1 MTVRT
6 GLASTVEHD
15 VTDADTAIAFSSG
28 EVPVLS
34 TPRIIA
40 LAEEATVAAL
50 LGQLRPEQTSVGVR
64 VQVEHISPT
73 AVGRRVRAEACLEK
87 VEGHRL
93 MFTVS
98 AHDEHGL
105 VAAGKVTRVIVNREG
120 FMAKVR

>member
-1 MTVRT
+1 MTVHT
-6 GLASTVEHD
+6 GLTSSVELD
-15 VTDADTAIAFSSG
+15 VTEADTAIAFSTG

-40 LAEEATVAAL
+40 LAEEATLAAL
-50 LGQLRPEQTSVGVR
+50 VGQLPPEQTSVGVR

-73 AVGRRVRAEACLEK
+73 AVGRHVRAEACLEK
-87 VEGHRL
+87 VEGRRL

-98 AHDEHGL
+98 ARDDHGL
-105 VAAGKVTRVIVNREG
+105 VAAGKVTRVVVDRDG